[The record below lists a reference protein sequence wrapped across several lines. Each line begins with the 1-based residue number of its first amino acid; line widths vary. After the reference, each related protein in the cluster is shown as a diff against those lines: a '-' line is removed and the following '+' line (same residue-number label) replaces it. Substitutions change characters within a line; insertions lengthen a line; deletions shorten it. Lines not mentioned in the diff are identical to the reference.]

1 MYHMSAQG
9 VDQRMIN
16 VHDDDDDDD
25 DLRVVFHVHSC
36 IPLYRSSWMSSLVP
50 VRKPSVAITGCHE
63 RVLKRVCRPLN
74 HTKKREKKRR

>member
-16 VHDDDDDDD
+16 VHDDHDHDDD

-36 IPLYRSSWMSSLVP
+36 VPLYRSSWVSSLVS
-50 VRKPSVAITGCHE
+50 VREPSVAVTACHE
-63 RVLKRVCRPLN
+63 RVLK
-74 HTKKREKKRR
+74 

>member
-16 VHDDDDDDD
+16 VHDDHDHDDD

-36 IPLYRSSWMSSLVP
+36 VPLYRSSWCHPWCLYRTVCGCYGMPRAGSKMSLSP
-50 VRKPSVAITGCHE
+50 AES
-63 RVLKRVCRPLN
+63 
-74 HTKKREKKRR
+74 KKKKKKKKA